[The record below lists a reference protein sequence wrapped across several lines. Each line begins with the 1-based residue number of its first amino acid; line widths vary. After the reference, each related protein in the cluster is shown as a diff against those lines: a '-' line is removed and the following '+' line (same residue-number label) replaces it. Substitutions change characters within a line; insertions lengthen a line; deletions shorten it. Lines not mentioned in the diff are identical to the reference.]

1 MEQGNGVSERKG
13 RGEGMYQ
20 IGEYVVKSN
29 TGICRVGD
37 ILSMAGFSRGK
48 EKLYYLLIPCADE
61 KAKIYVPTDQQPAT
75 LRRVLD
81 HDQAWAAI
89 HRIPQ
94 IAPVRIENEK
104 QREERYKEALRSSD
118 PEQWVSIIKT
128 MYLRKQKRS
137 AQGKKSTAMDDHY
150 FKLAEEYLYS
160 ELALAIGR
168 DKSEMRDLIAD
179 TVRKQETDGA

>member
-1 MEQGNGVSERKG
+1 
-13 RGEGMYQ
+13 MYQ

-48 EKLYYLLIPCADE
+48 ERLYYLLIPCADE
-61 KAKIYVPTDQQPAT
+61 KAKIYVPIDQQPAT
-75 LRRVLD
+75 LRKVLD
-81 HDQAWAAI
+81 RDQAWAAI

-179 TVRKQETDGA
+179 TVRKQEADGEWMSERNVSQ